1 MNDEK
6 HRCGVRQILA
16 WRAEWGKEKM
26 DKYLQE
32 HRFSYDFLQ
41 DVKEQWMKGN
51 RGNKGEWL

>member
-1 MNDEK
+1 LD
-6 HRCGVRQILA
+6 
-16 WRAEWGKEKM
+16 WRVVWGKEKM